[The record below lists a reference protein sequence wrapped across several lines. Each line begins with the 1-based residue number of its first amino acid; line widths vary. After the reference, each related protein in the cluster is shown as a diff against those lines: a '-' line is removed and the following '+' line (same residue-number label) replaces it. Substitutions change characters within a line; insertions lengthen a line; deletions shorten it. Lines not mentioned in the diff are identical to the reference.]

1 MHGEIFL
8 KDQASALKRI
18 CNNLIYT
25 QDLDVFSE
33 SLNRLSVYDI
43 KANELIYSLEIA
55 EYGDYFSKKYYQN
68 KDKSIFQKLSDKWD
82 VEYFIWDKKYDVP
95 EVLKVVFE
103 TNEHFIL
110 EIKNSKLSFDYY

>member
-1 MHGEIFL
+1 MQEWAKKYSRRDNFHPDPNINYAWRDFSERPSFGTPREFVTTW
-8 KDQASALKRI
+8 
-18 CNNLIYT
+18 IYT

-68 KDKSIFQKLSDKWD
+68 KDKSIFQ
-82 VEYFIWDKKYDVP
+82 
-95 EVLKVVFE
+95 
-103 TNEHFIL
+103 N
-110 EIKNSKLSFDYY
+110 